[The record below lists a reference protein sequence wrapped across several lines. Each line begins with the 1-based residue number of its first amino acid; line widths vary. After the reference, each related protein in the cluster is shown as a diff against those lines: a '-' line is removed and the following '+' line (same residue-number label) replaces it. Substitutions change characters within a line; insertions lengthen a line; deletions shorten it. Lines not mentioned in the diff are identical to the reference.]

1 MAKKIGRYVT
11 IAAVFAFIFGITV
24 GCDANAE
31 KDKTVKQIMAPAGNA
46 SAALPAGQNAA
57 PAAKVDGGATAVEV
71 DGLKL
76 TNAEVAAQV
85 EQKLAQIAGQ
95 IPPERL
101 EQARGDIRKGIIDGF
116 VNLTLLKKEI
126 ATNKVAASEKE
137 ITAFIEEVKANMPP
151 GQTIEGFMQ
160 QNSMDMAKF
169 REEVGNNIKI
179 KKLIQQEA
187 GGSLKATDKEIN
199 DFYATNKQMFLKPE
213 SVHARHILVA
223 SEAKDDEKT
232 KAQKLAKAEGL
243 RKKLV
248 AGEDFAQ
255 LAAKDSDCPSK
266 EKGGDLG
273 TFGRGQM
280 VKPFEDAAFSQA
292 PKAIG
297 PIVKTDFGFHI
308 IQVLEHKASETL
320 KLDGEMKKKIA
331 AFMERQKQEENFEKM
346 MKRLKTGTKIVING

>member
-1 MAKKIGRYVT
+1 MNRKNWQYFIV
-11 IAAVFAFIFGITV
+11 AAVFAFISGITV
-24 GCDANAE
+24 GCDAKAD
-31 KDKTVKQIMAPAGNA
+31 KDKAVKQIMAPAGNVLAA
-46 SAALPAGQNAA
+46 SPAGQGLT
-57 PAAKVDGGATAVEV
+57 PPVKEDGGAAAVEV

-76 TNAEVAAQV
+76 TNAEVAAQL
-85 EQKLAQIAGQ
+85 EQKIAQIGGQ

-126 ATNKVAASEKE
+126 AAKKVTASEKE
-137 ITAFIEEVKANMPP
+137 ISAFIEEIKANMPP
-151 GQTIEGFMQ
+151 GQTIDGFMQ
-160 QNSMDMAKF
+160 QNNLDMVKM
-169 REEVGNNIKI
+169 REEIGNNIKI
-179 KKLIQQEA
+179 KKLIAQEA
-187 GGSLKATDKEIN
+187 GGNLKTTDKEVA
-199 DFYATNKQMFLKPE
+199 DFYAKNKQQFLKPE
-213 SVHARHILVA
+213 AVHARHILVA
-223 SEAKDDEKT
+223 SDAKDDEKT
-232 KAQKLAKAEGL
+232 KAQKLAKADEI

-255 LAAKDSDCPSK
+255 AAVKNSDCPSK

-308 IQVLEHKASETL
+308 IQVLEHTAAETA
-320 KLDGEMKKKIA
+320 KLDADMKKKIA
-331 AFMERQKQEENFEKM
+331 GFLERQKQEENFGKM
-346 MKRLKTGTKIVING
+346 MKRLKDGANIVIHG